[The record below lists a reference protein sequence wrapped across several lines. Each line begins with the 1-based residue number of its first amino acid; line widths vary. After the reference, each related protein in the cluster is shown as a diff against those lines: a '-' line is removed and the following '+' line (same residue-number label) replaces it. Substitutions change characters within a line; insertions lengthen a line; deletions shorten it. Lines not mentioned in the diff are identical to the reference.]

1 MKNAKP
7 SGSRGLNGLFD
18 RLNQWAKSFNPYIPE
33 DLKKDG
39 MEPVR
44 IEEAQ
49 VKRQSGKVVMV
60 AFAIFVVWAVTAPLD
75 QGVLVQ
81 GTVVV
86 QGSRKAVQHPS
97 GGVVSE
103 ILVREGDEV
112 LEGDVVLKINPLN
125 VDANLLQAENE
136 FINALASYSRL
147 LAERLDQKTIAWDTE
162 LLAMGQK
169 AQVKEAMILQS
180 ALFSS
185 RRSEFIGQRDILLRQ
200 AQGLREQL
208 QDKKEILKL
217 KESQIG
223 AITEDAQ
230 SMRKL
235 ASDGFVPRTNAN
247 NAERSSVEAQIGLT
261 SLQAEMS
268 TIKTS
273 LASNELELSKIKSAF
288 NRQVD
293 TELNEAQKSKEG
305 LRAKVLS
312 LRFDQS
318 LSNVRAPTA
327 GVVVALKAHT
337 VGGVITGGQVLME
350 IVPKVQKLIVEA
362 AVPPEMIDKVSVGM
376 LTDLRFT
383 AFSTLTTP
391 VVPGLVKL
399 VGADRLPP
407 LPPLFPKE
415 YFLAQIET
423 TSEGQQLLREKNIV
437 AGMPV
442 EVVVKSGERTFM
454 SYLFKPLT
462 DRFAAA
468 FKD

>member
-1 MKNAKP
+1 MKTPQKG
-7 SGSRGLNGLFD
+7 SGVLNRVFD

-33 DLKKDG
+33 DLQKDG

-44 IEEAQ
+44 IEESQ

-60 AFAIFVVWAVTAPLD
+60 AFAIFVVWAITAPLD

-97 GGVVSE
+97 GGVVSQ

-136 FINALASYSRL
+136 FINALATYSRL
-147 LAERLDQKTIAWDTE
+147 LTERLDGNSIRWESE
-162 LLAMGQK
+162 LLALEQK
-169 AQVKEAMILQS
+169 TQVKEAMILQS

-185 RRSEFIGQRDILLRQ
+185 RRSEYAGQRDILLRQ

-208 QDKKEILKL
+208 QDKQKVLRL
-217 KESQIG
+217 RESQIG
-223 AITEDAQ
+223 AITEDADN
-230 SMRKL
+230 MRKL
-235 ASDGFVPRTNAN
+235 AVDGFVPRTNAN
-247 NAERSSVEAQIGLT
+247 TAERSSVDAQVGLT

-273 LASNELELSKIKSAF
+273 LASNELELSKIRSAF

-318 LSNVRAPTA
+318 LSKVKAPTS

-350 IVPKVQKLIVEA
+350 IVPKEQKLIVEA
-362 AVPPEMIDKVSVGM
+362 AVPPQMIDKVSVG
-376 LTDLRFT
+376 LVTDLRFT
-383 AFSTLTTP
+383 AFNQITTP
-391 VVPGLVKL
+391 VVPGVVKL

-407 LPPLFPKE
+407 LPPLFPQE

-423 TSEGQQLLREKNIV
+423 TAQGQQLLREKSIV
-437 AGMPV
+437 PGMPV
-442 EVVVKSGERTFM
+442 EVVIKSGERTFM
-454 SYLFKPLT
+454 TYLVKPLT
-462 DRFAAA
+462 DRFAAS

>member
-1 MKNAKP
+1 MKGK
-7 SGSRGLNGLFD
+7 SKGIWGLNWVFD
-18 RLNQWAKSFNPYIPE
+18 RFGQWAKSFNPYIPE

-44 IEEAQ
+44 IEESQ

-60 AFAIFVVWAVTAPLD
+60 TFIIFAVWAVTAPLD
-75 QGVLVQ
+75 QGVVVM

-112 LEGDVVLKINPLN
+112 IEGNVVLKINPLN

-136 FINALASYSRL
+136 FINALATYSRL
-147 LAERLDQKTIAWDTE
+147 LSERLEQKNITWDAE
-162 LLAMGQK
+162 LLAMSK
-169 AQVKEAMILQS
+169 KVQVKEAMILQT

-185 RRSEFIGQRDILLRQ
+185 RRSEYLGQRDILLRQ

-208 QDKKEILKL
+208 QDKQKILTL
-217 KESQIG
+217 RESQIG

-235 ASDGFVPRTNAN
+235 ASNGFVPRTNAN
-247 NAERSSVEAQIGLT
+247 NAERSSVDAQIGLA

-268 TIKTS
+268 TIQTS

-318 LSNVRAPTA
+318 LSNVRAPTS

-350 IVPKVQKLIVEA
+350 IVPKEQKLIVEA
-362 AVPPEMIDKVSVGM
+362 AVPPQMIDKVSVGM

-383 AFSTLTTP
+383 AFNTLTTP
-391 VVPGLVKL
+391 VVPGEVKL

-407 LPPLFPKE
+407 LPPLFPQE

-423 TSEGQQLLREKNIV
+423 TAEGQQLLREKSIV

-442 EVVVKSGERTFM
+442 EVVVKSGERTFV
-454 SYLFKPLT
+454 SYLLKPLT

>member
-1 MKNAKP
+1 MKVKK
-7 SGSRGLNGLFD
+7 RTWWGLNWVFD
-18 RLNQWAKSFNPYIPE
+18 RFKQWVKSFNPYIPE
-33 DLKKDG
+33 DLKKEG

-49 VKRQSGKVVMV
+49 VKRQSGKVVIV
-60 AFAIFVVWAVTAPLD
+60 AFVAFLIWGFTALLD
-75 QGVLVQ
+75 QGVVLS

-86 QGSRKAVQHPS
+86 QGNRKAVQHPS
-97 GGVVSE
+97 GGVVSQ

-112 LEGDVVLKINPLN
+112 HEGDVVVKINPLN

-136 FINALASYSRL
+136 FINVLATYSRL
-147 LAERLDQKTIAWDTE
+147 LAERLDEKSIKWDAE
-162 LLAMGQK
+162 LLAMDKK

-185 RRSEFIGQRDILLRQ
+185 RRSEYSGQRDILLRQ
-200 AQGLREQL
+200 AQGLREQI
-208 QDKKEILKL
+208 QDKQQILKL
-217 KESQIG
+217 RESQIG
-223 AITEDAQ
+223 SITEDAE

-235 ASDGFVPRTNAN
+235 AVDGFVPRTNAN

-261 SLQAEMS
+261 SMQGEIS

-273 LASNELELSKIKSAF
+273 LAANELELIKIKSGY
-288 NRQVD
+288 NRQLD
-293 TELNEAQKSKEG
+293 TELNDAQKAKEG

-318 LSNVRAPTA
+318 LSNVKAPTS

-337 VGGVITGGQVLME
+337 VGGVISGGQVLME
-350 IVPKVQKLIVEA
+350 IVPKEKKLIIEA

-376 LTDLRFT
+376 VTDMRFT
-383 AFSTLTTP
+383 ALSAFITP
-391 VVPGLVKL
+391 VIPGVVKL

-407 LPPLFPKE
+407 LPPLFPRE

-423 TSEGQQLLREKNIV
+423 TAEGQKLLRAKEIV

-442 EVVVKSGERTFM
+442 EVVIKSGERTFM
-454 SYLFKPLT
+454 SYLFKPLI
-462 DRFAAA
+462 DRFGAS

>member
-1 MKNAKP
+1 MKEKTISFWGINW
-7 SGSRGLNGLFD
+7 LFD
-18 RLNQWAKSFNPYIPE
+18 RLSQWAKSFNPYIPE

-44 IEEAQ
+44 IEESQ

-60 AFAIFVVWAVTAPLD
+60 AFTIFVVWAVTAPLD
-75 QGVLVQ
+75 QGVVVM

-97 GGVVSE
+97 GGVVLE
-103 ILVREGDEV
+103 ILVKEGDEV

-136 FINALASYSRL
+136 FINALATYSRL
-147 LAERLDQKTIAWDTE
+147 LAERLDQKTITWDTE
-162 LLAMGQK
+162 LLAMNKK

-185 RRSEFIGQRDILLRQ
+185 RRLEFAGQRDILLRQ
-200 AQGLREQL
+200 ALGLREQL
-208 QDKKEILKL
+208 QDKQKILVL
-217 KESQIG
+217 RESQIG

-230 SMRKL
+230 SMRLL

-247 NAERSSVEAQIGLT
+247 NAERSSVDAQIGLT

-318 LSNVRAPTA
+318 LSNVRAPTS

-337 VGGVITGGQVLME
+337 VGGVISGGQVLME
-350 IVPKVQKLIVEA
+350 IVPKEQKLIVEA
-362 AVPPEMIDKVSVGM
+362 AVPPQMIDKVSIGM

-383 AFSTLTTP
+383 AFNALTTP
-391 VVPGLVKL
+391 VIPGVVKL

-407 LPPLFPKE
+407 LPPLFPQE

-423 TSEGQQLLREKNIV
+423 TSEGQKLLREKSIL

-442 EVVVKSGERTFM
+442 EVVVKSGERTFV
-454 SYLFKPLT
+454 SYLLKPLT

>member
-1 MKNAKP
+1 MKHQHKI
-7 SGSRGLNGLFD
+7 SWGLNWFFD
-18 RLNQWAKSFNPYIPE
+18 RLTQWAKSFNPYIPE
-33 DLKKDG
+33 DLKKEG

-44 IEEAQ
+44 IEESQ

-60 AFAIFVVWAVTAPLD
+60 AFGIFLVWAVTAPLD
-75 QGVLVQ
+75 QGEVIQ

-97 GGVVSE
+97 GGVVSQ

-125 VDANLLQAENE
+125 VDANFLQAENE

-147 LAERLDQKTIAWDTE
+147 LAERLDEKNIKWDTE
-162 LLAMGQK
+162 LLRMGK
-169 AQVKEAMILQS
+169 NAQVAESMILQS

-185 RRSEFIGQRDILLRQ
+185 RRSEYTGQKEILIRQ

-208 QDKKEILKL
+208 QDKQKILKL
-217 KESQIG
+217 RESQIG
-223 AITEDAQ
+223 AINEDAE

-235 ASDGFVPRTNAN
+235 AVDGFVPRTNAN

-268 TIKTS
+268 NIKTS
-273 LASNELELSKIKSAF
+273 LASNELELSKIKSAY

-318 LSNVRAPTA
+318 LSQVKAPTS

-337 VGGVITGGQVLME
+337 VGGVISGGQVLME
-350 IVPKVQKLIVEA
+350 IVPKEQKLIVEA
-362 AVPPEMIDKVSVGM
+362 AVPPQLIDKVSVGM
-376 LTDLRFT
+376 VTDLRFT
-383 AFSTLTTP
+383 AFNQITTP
-391 VVPGLVKL
+391 VIPGLVKL

-407 LPPLFPKE
+407 LLPLFPQE

-423 TSEGQQLLREKNIV
+423 TPEGQQQLRDKSIV

-442 EVVVKSGERTFM
+442 EVVIKRGERTFM
-454 SYLFKPLT
+454 TYLVKPLT
-462 DRFAAA
+462 DRFAAS

>member
-1 MKNAKP
+1 MKDKKRAWW
-7 SGSRGLNGLFD
+7 GLNWVFD
-18 RLNQWAKSFNPYIPE
+18 RMSQWAKSFNPYIPE

-44 IEEAQ
+44 IEESQ
-49 VKRQSGKVVMV
+49 VKRQSGKVVIL
-60 AFAIFVVWAVTAPLD
+60 AFAIFLVWAVTAPLD
-75 QGVLVQ
+75 QGVVIQ

-112 LEGDVVLKINPLN
+112 IEGDVVLKINPLN

-136 FINALASYSRL
+136 FINALTTYSRL
-147 LAERLDQKTIAWDTE
+147 LAERLEQKAITWDTE
-162 LLAMGQK
+162 LLAMNK
-169 AQVKEAMILQS
+169 KVQVKEAMILQT

-185 RRSEFIGQRDILLRQ
+185 RRSEYAGQRDILLRQ

-208 QDKKEILKL
+208 QDKEKILVL
-217 KESQIG
+217 RESQIG
-223 AITEDAQ
+223 AINEDAQ

-247 NAERSSVEAQIGLT
+247 NSERSSIDAQIGLT
-261 SLQAEMS
+261 SLQADMS

-293 TELNEAQKSKEG
+293 TELNEAQKSKES
-305 LRAKVLS
+305 LRAKVFS

-318 LSNVRAPTA
+318 LSNVRAPTG

-337 VGGVITGGQVLME
+337 VGGVISGGQVLME
-350 IVPKVQKLIVEA
+350 IVPKEQKLIVQA
-362 AVPPEMIDKVSVGM
+362 AVPPEMIDKVSVG
-376 LTDLRFT
+376 LVTDLRFT
-383 AFSTLTTP
+383 AFNLTTTP
-391 VVPGLVKL
+391 VIPGVVKL

-407 LPPLFPKE
+407 LPPLFPQE

-423 TSEGQQLLREKNIV
+423 TSQGQKLLREKLIV

-442 EVVVKSGERTFM
+442 QVVIKSGERTFM
-454 SYLFKPLT
+454 AYIFKPLT
-462 DRFAAA
+462 DKLASA

>member
-1 MKNAKP
+1 MKPQQKGP
-7 SGSRGLNGLFD
+7 RGLNWVFD
-18 RLNQWAKSFNPYIPE
+18 RLTQWAKSFNPYVPE

-44 IEEAQ
+44 IEESQ

-60 AFAIFVVWAVTAPLD
+60 AFAIFLVWAVTAPLD
-75 QGVLVQ
+75 QGVVIQ

-97 GGVVSE
+97 GGVVSQ

-125 VDANLLQAENE
+125 VDSNLLQAENE
-136 FINALASYSRL
+136 FINSLASYSRL
-147 LAERLDQKTIAWDTE
+147 LAERLDEKSIKWDPE
-162 LLAMGQK
+162 LMSMSRK

-185 RRSEFIGQRDILLRQ
+185 RRSEYAGQRDILLRQ
-200 AQGLREQL
+200 AIGLREQL
-208 QDKKEILKL
+208 QDKQKILKL
-217 KESQIG
+217 RESQIG
-223 AITEDAQ
+223 AIDEDAQ

-235 ASDGFVPRTNAN
+235 ATDGFVPRTNAN
-247 NAERSSVEAQIGLT
+247 NSERSSVDAQIGLT

-268 TIKTS
+268 TIMTT

-318 LSNVRAPTA
+318 LSNVKAPTS

-350 IVPKVQKLIVEA
+350 IVPKEQKLIVEA
-362 AVPPEMIDKVSVGM
+362 AVQPQMIDKVSVGM
-376 LTDLRFT
+376 VTDLRFT
-383 AFSTLTTP
+383 AFNSLTTP
-391 VVPGLVKL
+391 VVPGVVKL

-407 LPPLFPKE
+407 LPPLFPQE
-415 YFLAQIET
+415 YFLAQVET
-423 TSEGQQLLREKNIV
+423 TQEGQQLLREKSIV

-454 SYLFKPLT
+454 SYLIKPLT
-462 DRFAAA
+462 DRFAAS

>member
-1 MKNAKP
+1 MKRQP
-7 SGSRGLNGLFD
+7 SASRGLNGLFD
-18 RLNQWAKSFNPYIPE
+18 RLNQWAKSFNPYVPE

-60 AFAIFVVWAVTAPLD
+60 VFAIFLIWAFTAPLD
-75 QGVLVQ
+75 QGVVVL

-125 VDANLLQAENE
+125 VDANLLQTENE
-136 FINALASYSRL
+136 FINALATYSRL

-162 LLAMGQK
+162 LLAMNKK
-169 AQVKEAMILQS
+169 AQVQEAMILQS

-185 RRSEFIGQRDILLRQ
+185 RRSEYTGQRDILLRQ
-200 AQGLREQL
+200 AQGMREQL

-223 AITEDAQ
+223 AINEDAQ

-247 NAERSSVEAQIGLT
+247 NAERSSVDAQIGLT

-318 LSNVRAPTA
+318 LSKVRAPTA

>member
-1 MKNAKP
+1 MKNVKP
-7 SGSRGLNGLFD
+7 SASWGLNGLFD
-18 RLNQWAKSFNPYIPE
+18 RLNQWAKSFNPYVPE

-60 AFAIFVVWAVTAPLD
+60 VFAIFLIWAFTAPLD
-75 QGVLVQ
+75 QGVVVL

-125 VDANLLQAENE
+125 VDANLLQTENE
-136 FINALASYSRL
+136 FINALATYSRL
-147 LAERLDQKTIAWDTE
+147 LAERLDQKNISWDTE
-162 LLAMGQK
+162 LLAMNKK
-169 AQVKEAMILQS
+169 AQVQEAMILQS

-185 RRSEFIGQRDILLRQ
+185 RRAEYTGQRDILLRQ

-223 AITEDAQ
+223 AINEDAQ

-235 ASDGFVPRTNAN
+235 AADGFVPRTNAN
-247 NAERSSVEAQIGLT
+247 NAERSSVDAQIGLT

-318 LSNVRAPTA
+318 LSKVRAPTA

>member
-1 MKNAKP
+1 VKDKKRAWW
-7 SGSRGLNGLFD
+7 GLNWVFD
-18 RLNQWAKSFNPYIPE
+18 RMSQWTKSFNPYIPE

-44 IEEAQ
+44 IEESQ
-49 VKRQSGKVVMV
+49 VKRQSGKVVTV
-60 AFAIFVVWAVTAPLD
+60 AFTIFVVWAVIAPLD
-75 QGVLVQ
+75 QGVVIQ

-112 LEGDVVLKINPLN
+112 IEGDVVLKINPLN

-136 FINALASYSRL
+136 FINALATYSRL
-147 LAERLDQKTIAWDTE
+147 LAERLEQKAITWDTE
-162 LLAMGQK
+162 LLAMNK
-169 AQVKEAMILQS
+169 KVQVKEAMILQT

-185 RRSEFIGQRDILLRQ
+185 RRSEYAGQRDILLRQ

-208 QDKKEILKL
+208 QDKEKILVL
-217 KESQIG
+217 RESQIG
-223 AITEDAQ
+223 AINEDAQ

-247 NAERSSVEAQIGLT
+247 NSERSSIDAQIGLT

-305 LRAKVLS
+305 LRAKVFS

-318 LSNVRAPTA
+318 LSNVRAPTG

-350 IVPKVQKLIVEA
+350 IVPKEQKLIVQA
-362 AVPPEMIDKVSVGM
+362 AVPPEMIDKVSVG
-376 LTDLRFT
+376 LVTDLRFT
-383 AFSTLTTP
+383 AFNLTTTP
-391 VVPGLVKL
+391 VIPGVVTL

-407 LPPLFPKE
+407 LPPLFPHE

-423 TSEGQQLLREKNIV
+423 TSQGQKLLREKLIV

-442 EVVVKSGERTFM
+442 QVVIKSGERTFM
-454 SYLFKPLT
+454 AYIFKPLT
-462 DRFAAA
+462 DKLASA

>member
-1 MKNAKP
+1 MKLTLM
-7 SGSRGLNGLFD
+7 GSMMLNKIFD
-18 RLNQWAKSFNPYIPE
+18 RLQEWAKSFNPYVPE

-44 IEEAQ
+44 IEESQ
-49 VKRQSGKVVMV
+49 VKRQSGKVVIV
-60 AFAIFVVWAVTAPLD
+60 TFAIFVIWAVTAPLD
-75 QGVLVQ
+75 QGLVVQ

-86 QGSRKAVQHPS
+86 QGSRKAVQHPT
-97 GGVVSE
+97 GGVVLE

-112 LEGDVVLKINPLN
+112 REGDVVLKINPLN

-136 FINALASYSRL
+136 FINALATYSRL
-147 LAERLDQKTIAWDTE
+147 LTERLGEQFIKWDAE
-162 LLAMGQK
+162 LLAMDK
-169 AQVKEAMILQS
+169 KVQVKEAMVLQS

-185 RRSEFIGQRDILLRQ
+185 RRLEYLGQREILLRQ

-208 QDKKEILKL
+208 LDKQKVLKL
-217 KESQIG
+217 RESQIG
-223 AITEDAQ
+223 AITEDAD

-235 ASDGFVPRTNAN
+235 AIDGFVPRSNAN
-247 NAERSSVEAQIGLT
+247 NAERSSVEALVGVAT
-261 SLQAEMS
+261 LQAEMS

-273 LASNELELSKIKSAF
+273 LASIDLELNKIKSAF

-318 LSNVRAPTA
+318 LSNVRAPTS

-337 VGGVITGGQVLME
+337 VGGVITGSQVLME
-350 IVPKVQKLIVEA
+350 IVPKEQKLIVEA
-362 AVPPEMIDKVSVGM
+362 AVPPQMIDKLSTGM
-376 LTDLRFT
+376 ATDLRFT
-383 AFSTLTTP
+383 AFNSLTTP
-391 VVPGLVKL
+391 VIPGVVKL

-407 LPPLFPKE
+407 MPPLFPHE
-415 YFLAQIET
+415 YFLAQVET
-423 TSEGQQLLREKNIV
+423 TLEGQQLLREKSIV

-454 SYLFKPLT
+454 SYLIKPLT
-462 DRFAAA
+462 DRFAAS

>member
-1 MKNAKP
+1 MKVAKK
-7 SGSRGLNGLFD
+7 GFRGLNLLFD
-18 RLNQWAKSFNPYIPE
+18 RLNLWAKSFNPYVPE

-44 IEEAQ
+44 IEESQ
-49 VKRQSGKVVMV
+49 VKRQSGKVVIV
-60 AFAIFVVWAVTAPLD
+60 AFAIFVVWAITAPLD
-75 QGVLVQ
+75 QGVVLP

-86 QGSRKAVQHPS
+86 QGSRKAVQHPT
-97 GGVVSE
+97 GGVVLE

-136 FINALASYSRL
+136 FINALATYSRL
-147 LAERLDQKTIAWDTE
+147 LTERLDEKYIKWDAE
-162 LLAMGQK
+162 LLGMDK
-169 AQVKEAMILQS
+169 KIQVKEAMLLQT

-185 RRSEFIGQRDILLRQ
+185 RRSEYTGQRDILLRQ

-208 QDKKEILKL
+208 LDKQKVLKL
-217 KESQIG
+217 RESQIG
-223 AITEDAQ
+223 AITEDAE

-235 ASDGFVPRTNAN
+235 SLDGFVPRTNAN
-247 NAERSSVEAQIGLT
+247 NAERSSVEALIGLT
-261 SLQAEMS
+261 TLQAEIS

-273 LASNELELSKIKSAF
+273 LASIDLELSKIKSAF

-293 TELNEAQKSKEG
+293 TELNDAQKAKEG

-318 LSNVRAPTA
+318 LSNVRAPTS

-350 IVPKVQKLIVEA
+350 IVPKEQKLIVEA
-362 AVPPEMIDKVSVGM
+362 AVPPQMIDKLSVGM
-376 LTDLRFT
+376 NTDLRFT
-383 AFSTLTTP
+383 AFNAFTTP
-391 VVPGLVKL
+391 VIPGVVKL

-407 LPPLFPKE
+407 LPPLFPHE

-423 TSEGQQLLREKNIV
+423 TLDGQQLLRDKSIV

-442 EVVVKSGERTFM
+442 EAVVKSGERTFM
-454 SYLFKPLT
+454 SYLIKPLT

>member
-1 MKNAKP
+1 MKPKK
-7 SGSRGLNGLFD
+7 SGSQGLNWVFD
-18 RLNQWAKSFNPYIPE
+18 RLNQWVKSFNPYIPAE
-33 DLKKDG
+33 LKKEG
-39 MEPVR
+39 MEPVS
-44 IEEAQ
+44 IEESQ
-49 VKRQSGKVVMV
+49 VKRQTGKMVLV
-60 AFAIFVVWAVTAPLD
+60 AFAIFLVWAFTAPLD
-75 QGVLVQ
+75 QGVFIQ

-97 GGVVSE
+97 GGVVSQ

-125 VDANLLQAENE
+125 VDANLLQADNE
-136 FINALASYSRL
+136 FINALATYSRL
-147 LAERLDQKTIAWDTE
+147 LAERLDEKNIKWDSE
-162 LLAMGQK
+162 LLAMGK
-169 AQVKEAMILQS
+169 KPQVNEAMVLQS

-185 RRSEFIGQRDILLRQ
+185 RRSEYTGQRDILLSQ

-208 QDKKEILKL
+208 RDKQIILKL
-217 KESQIG
+217 RESQIG
-223 AITEDAQ
+223 AITEDAE

-235 ASDGFVPRTNAN
+235 AADGFVPRTNAN
-247 NAERSSVEAQIGLT
+247 NAERSSVDAQIGLT

-273 LASNELELSKIKSAF
+273 LASNELELSKIKSAY

-293 TELNEAQKSKEG
+293 TELNEAQKSKES

-318 LSNVRAPTA
+318 LSNVRAPTS

-337 VGGVITGGQVLME
+337 VGGVISGGQVLME
-350 IVPKVQKLIVEA
+350 IVPKEQQLIVEA
-362 AVPPEMIDKVSVGM
+362 AVPPLMIDKVSVGM
-376 LTDLRFT
+376 VTDLRFT
-383 AFSTLTTP
+383 AFNQITTP
-391 VVPGLVKL
+391 VIPGKVKL
-399 VGADRLPP
+399 IGADRLPP
-407 LPPLFPKE
+407 LPPLFPQE

-423 TSEGQQLLREKNIV
+423 TPEGQRLLREKSVV

-442 EVVVKSGERTFM
+442 EVVIKSGERTFM
-454 SYLFKPLT
+454 TYLFKPLT
-462 DRFAAA
+462 DRLAAS

>member
-1 MKNAKP
+1 MKHQQKGAW
-7 SGSRGLNGLFD
+7 GLNWVFD
-18 RLNQWAKSFNPYIPE
+18 RFTRWAKSFNPYVPE
-33 DLKKDG
+33 DLKKEG

-44 IEEAQ
+44 IEESQ

-60 AFAIFVVWAVTAPLD
+60 AFGIFLVWAVTAPMD
-75 QGVLVQ
+75 AGVVIT

-97 GGVVSE
+97 GGVVTQ

-112 LEGDVVLKINPLN
+112 LEGDIVLKINPLN
-125 VDANLLQAENE
+125 VDASFLQAENG
-136 FINALASYSRL
+136 FINALATYSRL
-147 LAERLDQKTIAWDTE
+147 LAERLDEKSIKWNTE
-162 LLAMGQK
+162 LLEMGK
-169 AQVKEAMILQS
+169 NAQVAEAMILQS

-185 RRSEFIGQRDILLRQ
+185 RRSEYAGQRDILLRQ
-200 AQGLREQL
+200 AQGMREQL
-208 QDKKEILKL
+208 QDKQKILKL
-217 KESQIG
+217 RESQIG
-223 AITEDAQ
+223 AITEDAE

-235 ASDGFVPRTNAN
+235 AVDGFVPRTNAN
-247 NAERSSVEAQIGLT
+247 NSERSSVEAQIALT

-273 LASNELELSKIKSAF
+273 LASNELELSKIKSAY

-293 TELNEAQKSKEG
+293 TEINEAQKSKEG

-318 LSNVRAPTA
+318 LSNVKAPTS

-350 IVPKVQKLIVEA
+350 IVPKEQKLIVEA
-362 AVPPEMIDKVSVGM
+362 AVPPQMIDKVSVGM
-376 LTDLRFT
+376 VTDLRFT
-383 AFSTLTTP
+383 AFNALTTP
-391 VVPGLVKL
+391 VIPGVVKL

-407 LPPLFPKE
+407 LPPLFPQE

-423 TSEGQQLLREKNIV
+423 TQQGQQLLREKSIV

-442 EVVVKSGERTFM
+442 EVVVKSGERTFI
-454 SYLFKPLT
+454 SYLLKPLT
-462 DRFAAA
+462 DRFAAS

>member
-1 MKNAKP
+1 MKVKP
-7 SGSRGLNGLFD
+7 TGNWALKWVFG
-18 RLNQWAKSFNPYIPE
+18 RLSKWAKSFNPYIPE

-44 IEEAQ
+44 IEESQ
-49 VKRQSGKVVMV
+49 VKRQSGKVVML
-60 AFAIFVVWAVTAPLD
+60 AFTVFVIWAVTAPLD
-75 QGVLVQ
+75 QGVVVL
-81 GTVVV
+81 GKVVV

-112 LEGDVVLKINPLN
+112 LDGDVVLKINPLN
-125 VDANLLQAENE
+125 VDANFLQVENE

-147 LAERLDQKTIAWDTE
+147 LTERLDKKTITWDTE
-162 LLAMGQK
+162 LLAMQKK

-185 RRSEFIGQRDILLRQ
+185 RRSEYTGQRDILLRQ

-208 QDKKEILKL
+208 QDKQKILTL
-217 KESQIG
+217 RESQIG

-230 SMRKL
+230 SMRHL

-247 NAERSSVEAQIGLT
+247 MAERSSVDAMIGLT

-318 LSNVRAPTA
+318 LSNVRAPTS

-350 IVPKVQKLIVEA
+350 IVPKEQKLIVEA
-362 AVPPEMIDKVSVGM
+362 AVPPQMIDKVSVGM

-383 AFSTLTTP
+383 AFNTNTTP
-391 VVPGLVKL
+391 VIPGVVQL

-407 LPPLFPKE
+407 LPPLFPLE

-423 TSEGQQLLREKNIV
+423 TSQGQQLLREKSII

-442 EVVVKSGERTFM
+442 EVVVKSGERTFV
-454 SYLFKPLT
+454 SYLLKPLT

>member
-1 MKNAKP
+1 VKVKKRAWW
-7 SGSRGLNGLFD
+7 GLNWLFD
-18 RLNQWAKSFNPYIPE
+18 RVNQWAKSFNPYIPE
-33 DLKKDG
+33 DLKKEG

-49 VKRQSGKVVMV
+49 VKRQSGKVVMLV
-60 AFAIFVVWAVTAPLD
+60 FLIFLVWAVTAPLD
-75 QGVLVQ
+75 QGVVLP

-97 GGVVSE
+97 GGVVSQ

-125 VDANLLQAENE
+125 VDANLLLADNE
-136 FINALASYSRL
+136 FINALATYSRL
-147 LAERLDQKTIAWDTE
+147 LTERLDGNSIKWDAE
-162 LLAMGQK
+162 LLAMDK
-169 AQVKEAMILQS
+169 KIQVKEAMILQS

-185 RRSEFIGQRDILLRQ
+185 RRSEYAGQRDILLRQ
-200 AQGLREQL
+200 ALGLREQL
-208 QDKKEILKL
+208 QDKQKILKL
-217 KESQIG
+217 RESQIG
-223 AITEDAQ
+223 AITEDAEN
-230 SMRKL
+230 MRKL
-235 ASDGFVPRTNAN
+235 AVDGFVPRTNAN
-247 NAERSSVEAQIGLT
+247 SSERTSVEAQIGLT

-273 LASNELELSKIKSAF
+273 LASNELELSKIKSAY

-318 LSNVRAPTA
+318 LSSVRAPTS

-337 VGGVITGGQVLME
+337 VGGVITGGLVLME
-350 IVPKVQKLIVEA
+350 IVPKEQKLIVEA
-362 AVPPEMIDKVSVGM
+362 AVPPHMIDKVSVG
-376 LTDLRFT
+376 LVTDLRFT
-383 AFSTLTTP
+383 AFNQTTTP
-391 VVPGLVKL
+391 VIPGVVKL

-407 LPPLFPKE
+407 LLPLFPQE

-423 TSEGQQLLREKNIV
+423 TLQGQKLLREKSIV

-442 EVVVKSGERTFM
+442 EVVIKSGERTFM
-454 SYLFKPLT
+454 AYLFKPLT
-462 DRFAAA
+462 DRFVAS

>member
-1 MKNAKP
+1 VKEKTNR
-7 SGSRGLNGLFD
+7 SWGLTWAFD
-18 RLNQWAKSFNPYIPE
+18 RFNAWANSFNPYIPE

-44 IEEAQ
+44 IEESQ

-60 AFAIFVVWAVTAPLD
+60 AFSIFVVWAVTAPLD
-75 QGVLVQ
+75 QGVVVS

-112 LEGDVVLKINPLN
+112 IEGDVVLKINPLN

-136 FINALASYSRL
+136 FINALATYSRL
-147 LAERLDQKTIAWDTE
+147 LAERLDQKTITWDTE
-162 LLAMGQK
+162 LLAMDKK
-169 AQVKEAMILQS
+169 AQVKEAMILQT

-185 RRSEFIGQRDILLRQ
+185 RRAEYLGQRDILLRQ
-200 AQGLREQL
+200 AQGLREQF
-208 QDKKEILKL
+208 QDKQEILRL
-217 KESQIG
+217 RESQIG
-223 AITEDAQ
+223 AINEDAQ

-261 SLQAEMS
+261 NLQAEMS
-268 TIKTS
+268 TIRTS

-318 LSNVRAPTA
+318 LSNVRAPTS

-350 IVPKVQKLIVEA
+350 IVPKEQKLIVEA
-362 AVPPEMIDKVSVGM
+362 AVPPQMIDKVSVGM

-383 AFSTLTTP
+383 AFNTLTTP
-391 VVPGLVKL
+391 VIPGVVQL

-407 LPPLFPKE
+407 LPPLFPQE

-423 TSEGQQLLREKNIV
+423 TSEGQQLLREKSIV

-442 EVVVKSGERTFM
+442 EVVVKSGERTFV
-454 SYLFKPLT
+454 SYLLKPLT
-462 DRFAAA
+462 DRLAAA

>member
-1 MKNAKP
+1 
-7 SGSRGLNGLFD
+7 
-18 RLNQWAKSFNPYIPE
+18 
-33 DLKKDG
+33 
-39 MEPVR
+39 
-44 IEEAQ
+44 
-49 VKRQSGKVVMV
+49 
-60 AFAIFVVWAVTAPLD
+60 
-75 QGVLVQ
+75 
-81 GTVVV
+81 
-86 QGSRKAVQHPS
+86 
-97 GGVVSE
+97 VVSE

-112 LEGDVVLKINPLN
+112 IEGDVVLKINPLN

-136 FINALASYSRL
+136 FINALATYSRL
-147 LAERLDQKTIAWDTE
+147 LAERLEQKAITWDTE
-162 LLAMGQK
+162 LLAMNK
-169 AQVKEAMILQS
+169 KVQVKEAMILQT

-185 RRSEFIGQRDILLRQ
+185 RRSEYAGQRDILLRQ

-208 QDKKEILKL
+208 QDKEKILVL
-217 KESQIG
+217 RESQIG
-223 AITEDAQ
+223 AINEDAQ

-247 NAERSSVEAQIGLT
+247 NSERSSIDAQIGLT

-293 TELNEAQKSKEG
+293 TELNEAQKSKES
-305 LRAKVLS
+305 LRAKVFS

-318 LSNVRAPTA
+318 LSNVRAPTG

-350 IVPKVQKLIVEA
+350 IVPKEQKLIVQA
-362 AVPPEMIDKVSVGM
+362 AVPPEMIDKVSVG
-376 LTDLRFT
+376 LVTDLRFT
-383 AFSTLTTP
+383 AFNLTTTP
-391 VVPGLVKL
+391 VIPGVVTL

-407 LPPLFPKE
+407 LPPLFPHE

-423 TSEGQQLLREKNIV
+423 TSQGQKLLREKLIV

-442 EVVVKSGERTFM
+442 QVVIKSGERTFM
-454 SYLFKPLT
+454 AYIFKPLT
-462 DRFAAA
+462 DKLASA

>member
-1 MKNAKP
+1 MKRQP
-7 SGSRGLNGLFD
+7 SASRGLNGLFD

-60 AFAIFVVWAVTAPLD
+60 VFAIFLVWAFTAPLD
-75 QGVLVQ
+75 QGAVVQ

-125 VDANLLQAENE
+125 VDANLLQTENE
-136 FINALASYSRL
+136 FINALATYSRL
-147 LAERLDQKTIAWDTE
+147 LAERLDQKTITWDTE
-162 LLAMGQK
+162 LLAMNKK
-169 AQVKEAMILQS
+169 AQVQEAMILQS

-185 RRSEFIGQRDILLRQ
+185 RRAEYTGQRDILLRQ

-223 AITEDAQ
+223 AINEDAQ

-235 ASDGFVPRTNAN
+235 AADGFVPRTNAN
-247 NAERSSVEAQIGLT
+247 NAERSSVDAQIGLT

-268 TIKTS
+268 TIKTA

-318 LSNVRAPTA
+318 LSKVRAPTA

>member
-1 MKNAKP
+1 MKGK
-7 SGSRGLNGLFD
+7 STGIWGLNWVFD
-18 RLNQWAKSFNPYIPE
+18 RLSRWANSFNPYIPE

-44 IEEAQ
+44 IEESQ

-60 AFAIFVVWAVTAPLD
+60 AFTIFVVWAVTAPLD
-75 QGVLVQ
+75 QGIVVQ

-103 ILVREGDEV
+103 LLVREGDEV
-112 LEGDVVLKINPLN
+112 LEGDVLLKINPLN

-136 FINALASYSRL
+136 FINALATYSRL
-147 LAERLDQKTIAWDTE
+147 LAERLDQKAITWDTE
-162 LLAMGQK
+162 LLAMGK
-169 AQVKEAMILQS
+169 SAQVKEAMILQN

-185 RRSEFIGQRDILLRQ
+185 RRSEYAGQRNILLRQ

-208 QDKKEILKL
+208 QDKQKILTL
-217 KESQIG
+217 RESQIG

-247 NAERSSVEAQIGLT
+247 TAERSSVDAQIGLT

-268 TIKTS
+268 TIQTS

-288 NRQVD
+288 NREVD

-318 LSNVRAPTA
+318 LSNVRAPTS

-350 IVPKVQKLIVEA
+350 IVPKEQKLIVEA
-362 AVPPEMIDKVSVGM
+362 AVPPQMIDKISVG
-376 LTDLRFT
+376 LSTDLRFT
-383 AFSTLTTP
+383 AFNTITTP
-391 VVPGLVKL
+391 VVPGVVKL

-407 LPPLFPKE
+407 LPPLFPQE

-423 TSEGQQLLREKNIV
+423 TAESQQLLREKSIV

-442 EVVVKSGERTFM
+442 EVVVKSGERTFV
-454 SYLFKPLT
+454 SYLLKPLT
-462 DRFAAA
+462 DRLAAA

>member
-1 MKNAKP
+1 MKVKK
-7 SGSRGLNGLFD
+7 RTWWGLNWVFD
-18 RLNQWAKSFNPYIPE
+18 RFKQWVKSFNPYIPE
-33 DLKKDG
+33 DLKKEG

-49 VKRQSGKVVMV
+49 VKRQSGKVVIV
-60 AFAIFVVWAVTAPLD
+60 AFVAFLIWGFTALLD
-75 QGVLVQ
+75 QGVVLS

-86 QGSRKAVQHPS
+86 QGNRKAVQHPS
-97 GGVVSE
+97 GGVVSQ
-103 ILVREGDEV
+103 ILVKEGDEV
-112 LEGDVVLKINPLN
+112 HEGDVVVKINPLN

-136 FINALASYSRL
+136 FINALTTYSRL
-147 LAERLDQKTIAWDTE
+147 LAERLDEKSIKWDAE
-162 LLAMGQK
+162 LLAMDKK

-185 RRSEFIGQRDILLRQ
+185 RRSEYSGQRDILLRQ
-200 AQGLREQL
+200 AQGLREQI
-208 QDKKEILKL
+208 QDKQQILKL
-217 KESQIG
+217 RESQIG
-223 AITEDAQ
+223 SITEDAE

-235 ASDGFVPRTNAN
+235 AVDGFVPRTNAN

-261 SLQAEMS
+261 SMQGEIS

-273 LASNELELSKIKSAF
+273 LAANELELIKIKSGY
-288 NRQVD
+288 NRQLD
-293 TELNEAQKSKEG
+293 TELNDAQKAKEG

-318 LSNVRAPTA
+318 LSNVKAPTS

-337 VGGVITGGQVLME
+337 VGGVISGGQVLME
-350 IVPKVQKLIVEA
+350 IVPKEQKLIIEA

-376 LTDLRFT
+376 VTDMRFT
-383 AFSTLTTP
+383 AFSAFTTP
-391 VVPGLVKL
+391 VIPGVVKL

-407 LPPLFPKE
+407 LPPLFPRE
-415 YFLAQIET
+415 YFLAQIGT
-423 TSEGQQLLREKNIV
+423 TVEGQKLLRAKEIV

-442 EVVVKSGERTFM
+442 EVVIKSGERTFM
-454 SYLFKPLT
+454 SYLFKPLI
-462 DRFAAA
+462 DRFGAS

>member
-1 MKNAKP
+1 VKEKTISFWGINW
-7 SGSRGLNGLFD
+7 LFD
-18 RLNQWAKSFNPYIPE
+18 RLSQWAKSFNPYIPE

-44 IEEAQ
+44 IEESQ

-60 AFAIFVVWAVTAPLD
+60 AFTIFVVWAVTAPLD
-75 QGVLVQ
+75 QGVVVM

-97 GGVVSE
+97 GGVVLE
-103 ILVREGDEV
+103 ILVKEGDEV

-136 FINALASYSRL
+136 FINALATYSRL
-147 LAERLDQKTIAWDTE
+147 LAERLDQKTITWDAE
-162 LLAMGQK
+162 LLAMNKK

-185 RRSEFIGQRDILLRQ
+185 RRLEFAGQRDILLRQ
-200 AQGLREQL
+200 ALGLREQL
-208 QDKKEILKL
+208 QDKQKILVL
-217 KESQIG
+217 RESQIG

-230 SMRKL
+230 SMRLL

-247 NAERSSVEAQIGLT
+247 NAERSSVDAQIGLT

-318 LSNVRAPTA
+318 LSNVRAPTS

-337 VGGVITGGQVLME
+337 VGGVIGGAQVLME
-350 IVPKVQKLIVEA
+350 IVPKEQKLIVEA
-362 AVPPEMIDKVSVGM
+362 AVPPDMIDKVSVGM

-383 AFSTLTTP
+383 AFSSITTP
-391 VVPGLVKL
+391 VIPGEVKL

-407 LPPLFPKE
+407 LPPLFPQE

-423 TSEGQQLLREKNIV
+423 TSEGQKLLREKSIL

-442 EVVVKSGERTFM
+442 EVVVKSGERTFV
-454 SYLFKPLT
+454 SYLLKPLT
-462 DRFAAA
+462 DRYAAA

>member
-1 MKNAKP
+1 VKVKKSAWW
-7 SGSRGLNGLFD
+7 RLNWVFD

-33 DLKKDG
+33 DLKKEG

-44 IEEAQ
+44 IEESQ
-49 VKRQSGKVVMV
+49 VKRQSGKVVILG
-60 AFAIFVVWAVTAPLD
+60 FAIFLVWAVIAPLD
-75 QGVLVQ
+75 QGVVVL

-97 GGVVSE
+97 GGVVSQ

-125 VDANLLQAENE
+125 VDANLLQADNE
-136 FINALASYSRL
+136 FINALATYSRL
-147 LAERLDQKTIAWDTE
+147 LTERLDGNSIRWERE
-162 LLAMGQK
+162 LLAIEQK

-185 RRSEFIGQRDILLRQ
+185 RRSEYAGQRDILLRQ
-200 AQGLREQL
+200 ALGLREQL
-208 QDKKEILKL
+208 QDKQKILKL
-217 KESQIG
+217 RESQIG
-223 AITEDAQ
+223 AITEDAE

-235 ASDGFVPRTNAN
+235 AVDGFVPRTNAN
-247 NAERSSVEAQIGLT
+247 NSERSSVEAQIGLT

-268 TIKTS
+268 TIRTS
-273 LASNELELSKIKSAF
+273 LASNELELSKIKSAY

-318 LSNVRAPTA
+318 LSSVRAPTG

-350 IVPKVQKLIVEA
+350 IVPKEQKLIVQA
-362 AVPPEMIDKVSVGM
+362 AVPPEMIDKVSVG
-376 LTDLRFT
+376 LVTDLRFT
-383 AFSTLTTP
+383 AFNQTTTP
-391 VVPGLVKL
+391 VIPGVVKL

-407 LPPLFPKE
+407 LPPLFPQE

-423 TSEGQQLLREKNIV
+423 TSQGQKLLREKSIV

-442 EVVVKSGERTFM
+442 EVVIKSGERTFM
-454 SYLFKPLT
+454 AYLFKPLT
-462 DRFAAA
+462 DKFAAS

>member
-1 MKNAKP
+1 MKGK
-7 SGSRGLNGLFD
+7 SKGIWGLNWVFD
-18 RLNQWAKSFNPYIPE
+18 RFGQWANSFNPYIPE

-44 IEEAQ
+44 IEESQ

-60 AFAIFVVWAVTAPLD
+60 AFTIFVVWAVTAPLD
-75 QGVLVQ
+75 QGVVVL

-136 FINALASYSRL
+136 FINALATYSRL
-147 LAERLDQKTIAWDTE
+147 LSERLEQKNITWDTE
-162 LLAMGQK
+162 LLAMSKK
-169 AQVKEAMILQS
+169 AQVKEAMILQT

-185 RRSEFIGQRDILLRQ
+185 RRLEYVGQRDILLRQ

-208 QDKKEILKL
+208 QDKQKILTL
-217 KESQIG
+217 RESQIG

-247 NAERSSVEAQIGLT
+247 TAERSSIDAQIGLT

-273 LASNELELSKIKSAF
+273 LASNELELSKIKSGF

-318 LSNVRAPTA
+318 LSKVRAPTG

-350 IVPKVQKLIVEA
+350 IVPKEQKLIVEA
-362 AVPPEMIDKVSVGM
+362 AVPPQLIDKVSVGM

-383 AFSTLTTP
+383 AFNTITTP
-391 VVPGLVKL
+391 VIPGEVKL

-407 LPPLFPKE
+407 LPPLFPHE

-423 TSEGQQLLREKNIV
+423 TSEGQQLLREKSIV

-442 EVVVKSGERTFM
+442 EVVVKSGERTFV
-454 SYLFKPLT
+454 SYLLKPLT
-462 DRFAAA
+462 DRLAAA

>member
-1 MKNAKP
+1 
-7 SGSRGLNGLFD
+7 
-18 RLNQWAKSFNPYIPE
+18 
-33 DLKKDG
+33 
-39 MEPVR
+39 
-44 IEEAQ
+44 
-49 VKRQSGKVVMV
+49 MV
-60 AFAIFVVWAVTAPLD
+60 AFSIFLVWAVTAPLD
-75 QGVLVQ
+75 QGVVIQ

-97 GGVVSE
+97 GGVVSQ

-112 LEGDVVLKINPLN
+112 IEGDVVLKINPLN
-125 VDANLLQAENE
+125 VDSNLVQAENE
-136 FINALASYSRL
+136 FINSLASYSRL
-147 LAERLDQKTIAWDTE
+147 LAERLDEKSIKWDPE
-162 LLAMGQK
+162 LMSMSQK

-185 RRSEFIGQRDILLRQ
+185 RRSEYAGQRDILLRQ

-208 QDKKEILKL
+208 QDKQKILKL
-217 KESQIG
+217 RESQIG
-223 AITEDAQ
+223 AINEDAQ

-235 ASDGFVPRTNAN
+235 ATDGFVPRTNAN
-247 NAERSSVEAQIGLT
+247 NSERSSVDAQIGLT
-261 SLQAEMS
+261 TLQAEMS

-288 NRQVD
+288 NREVD

-318 LSNVRAPTA
+318 LSNVRAPTS

-350 IVPKVQKLIVEA
+350 IVPKEQKLIVEA
-362 AVPPEMIDKVSVGM
+362 AVPPEMIDKVSVG
-376 LTDLRFT
+376 LVTDLRFT
-383 AFSTLTTP
+383 AFNRVTTP
-391 VVPGLVKL
+391 VIPGKVIL

-407 LPPLFPKE
+407 LPPLFPQE
-415 YFLAQIET
+415 YFLAQVET
-423 TSEGQQLLREKNIV
+423 TQEGQQLLREKSIV

-442 EVVVKSGERTFM
+442 EVVIKSGERTFM
-454 SYLFKPLT
+454 TYLFKPLT
-462 DRFAAA
+462 DKFAAS

>member
-1 MKNAKP
+1 MKPQQKGP
-7 SGSRGLNGLFD
+7 RGLNWVFD
-18 RLNQWAKSFNPYIPE
+18 RLTQWAKSFNPYVPE

-44 IEEAQ
+44 IEESQ

-60 AFAIFVVWAVTAPLD
+60 AFAIFLVWAVTAPLD
-75 QGVLVQ
+75 QGVVIQ

-97 GGVVSE
+97 GGVVSQ

-125 VDANLLQAENE
+125 VDSNLLQAENE

-147 LAERLDQKTIAWDTE
+147 LAERLDEKSIKWDPE
-162 LLAMGQK
+162 LMSMARK
-169 AQVKEAMILQS
+169 PQVKEAMILQS

-185 RRSEFIGQRDILLRQ
+185 RRSEYAGQRDILLRQ
-200 AQGLREQL
+200 AIGLREQL
-208 QDKKEILKL
+208 QDKQKILKL
-217 KESQIG
+217 RESQIG
-223 AITEDAQ
+223 AINEDAQ

-235 ASDGFVPRTNAN
+235 ATDGFVPRTNAN
-247 NAERSSVEAQIGLT
+247 NSERSSVDAQIGLT

-268 TIKTS
+268 TIMTT

-318 LSNVRAPTA
+318 LSNVKAPTS

-350 IVPKVQKLIVEA
+350 IVPKEQKLIVEA
-362 AVPPEMIDKVSVGM
+362 AVQPQMIDKVSVGM
-376 LTDLRFT
+376 VTDLRFT
-383 AFSTLTTP
+383 AFNSLTTP
-391 VVPGLVKL
+391 VVPGVVKL

-407 LPPLFPKE
+407 LPPLFPQE
-415 YFLAQIET
+415 YFLAQVET
-423 TSEGQQLLREKNIV
+423 TQEGQQLLREKSIV

-454 SYLFKPLT
+454 SYLIKPLT
-462 DRFAAA
+462 DRFAAS

>member
-1 MKNAKP
+1 MKHQQKGAW
-7 SGSRGLNGLFD
+7 GLNWVFD
-18 RLNQWAKSFNPYIPE
+18 RFTRWAKSFNPYVPE
-33 DLKKDG
+33 DLKKEG

-44 IEEAQ
+44 IEESQ

-60 AFAIFVVWAVTAPLD
+60 AFGIFLVWAVTAPMD
-75 QGVLVQ
+75 EGVVIQ

-97 GGVVSE
+97 GGVVSQ

-112 LEGDVVLKINPLN
+112 LEGDVVLKINPLG
-125 VDANLLQAENE
+125 VDANFLQAENE
-136 FINALASYSRL
+136 FINALATYSRL
-147 LAERLDQKTIAWDTE
+147 LAERLDEKSIKWNTE
-162 LLAMGQK
+162 LLEMGK
-169 AQVKEAMILQS
+169 SAQVAEAMILQS

-185 RRSEFIGQRDILLRQ
+185 RRSEYAGQRDILLRQ
-200 AQGLREQL
+200 AQGMREQL
-208 QDKKEILKL
+208 QDKQKILKL
-217 KESQIG
+217 RESQIG
-223 AITEDAQ
+223 AITEDAE

-235 ASDGFVPRTNAN
+235 AVDGFVPRTNAN
-247 NAERSSVEAQIGLT
+247 NSERSSVEAQIGLT

-273 LASNELELSKIKSAF
+273 LASNELELSKIKSAY

-293 TELNEAQKSKEG
+293 TEINEAQKSKEG

-318 LSNVRAPTA
+318 LSNVKAPTS

-350 IVPKVQKLIVEA
+350 IVPKEQKLIVEA
-362 AVPPEMIDKVSVGM
+362 AVPPQMIDKVSVGM
-376 LTDLRFT
+376 VTDLRFT
-383 AFSTLTTP
+383 AFNALTTP
-391 VVPGLVKL
+391 VIPGVVKL

-407 LPPLFPKE
+407 LPPLFPQE

-423 TSEGQQLLREKNIV
+423 TQQGQQLLREKSIV

-442 EVVVKSGERTFM
+442 EVVVKSGERTFI
-454 SYLFKPLT
+454 SYLLKPLT
-462 DRFAAA
+462 DRFAAS

>member
-1 MKNAKP
+1 MKPQQKGP
-7 SGSRGLNGLFD
+7 RGLNWVFD
-18 RLNQWAKSFNPYIPE
+18 RLTQWAKSFNPYVPE

-44 IEEAQ
+44 IEESQ

-60 AFAIFVVWAVTAPLD
+60 AFAIFLVWAVTAPLD
-75 QGVLVQ
+75 QGVVIQ

-97 GGVVSE
+97 GGVVSQ

-125 VDANLLQAENE
+125 VDSNLLQAENE
-136 FINALASYSRL
+136 FINSLASYSRL
-147 LAERLDQKTIAWDTE
+147 LAERLDEKSIKWDPE
-162 LLAMGQK
+162 LMSMSRK

-185 RRSEFIGQRDILLRQ
+185 RRSEYAGQRDILLRQ
-200 AQGLREQL
+200 AIGLREQL
-208 QDKKEILKL
+208 QDKQKILKL
-217 KESQIG
+217 RESQIG
-223 AITEDAQ
+223 AINEDAQ

-235 ASDGFVPRTNAN
+235 ATDGFVPRTNAN
-247 NAERSSVEAQIGLT
+247 NSERSSVDAQIGLT

-268 TIKTS
+268 TIMTT

-318 LSNVRAPTA
+318 LSNVKAPTS

-350 IVPKVQKLIVEA
+350 IVPKEQKLIVEA
-362 AVPPEMIDKVSVGM
+362 AVQPQMIDKVSVGM
-376 LTDLRFT
+376 VTDLRFT
-383 AFSTLTTP
+383 AFNSLTTP
-391 VVPGLVKL
+391 VVPGVVKL

-407 LPPLFPKE
+407 LPPLFPQE
-415 YFLAQIET
+415 YFLAQVET
-423 TSEGQQLLREKNIV
+423 TQEGQQLLREKSIV

-454 SYLFKPLT
+454 SYLIKPLT
-462 DRFAAA
+462 DRFAAS